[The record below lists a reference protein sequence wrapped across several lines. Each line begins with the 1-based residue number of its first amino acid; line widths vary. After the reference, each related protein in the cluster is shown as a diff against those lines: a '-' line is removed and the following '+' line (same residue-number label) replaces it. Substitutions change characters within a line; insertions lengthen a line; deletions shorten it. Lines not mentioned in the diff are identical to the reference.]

1 MARGYLQKAEL
12 TAERFVRDPFSTAPN
27 ARMYKTGDLARWRA
41 DGNIEFL
48 GRNDFQVE
56 VRGFRIELPDIEAR
70 LVEHPGVREAA
81 VIAREDVAGENRLV
95 AYYTLSDASTDAESV
110 RTFLAG
116 SLAEYMLPEA
126 FVRLDRFPLTSSGK
140 LDRKALPCPSP
151 AAPASATTRT

>member
-56 VRGFRIELPDIEAR
+56 VRGFRI
-70 LVEHPGVREAA
+70 
-81 VIAREDVAGENRLV
+81 
-95 AYYTLSDASTDAESV
+95 ASC
-110 RTFLAG
+110 RTSRRA
-116 SLAEYMLPEA
+116 
-126 FVRLDRFPLTSSGK
+126 SS
-140 LDRKALPCPSP
+140 SI
-151 AAPASATTRT
+151 PASARRR